1 MPILHLPALEH
12 DKFDCLSLL
21 SVISNTYYWLNK
33 QGHGCVPPKFKHFL
47 LNWLVPFQPWENAL
61 RSIVCI
67 GIVRECV
74 STPNLSSNE
83 MMSEWQKG
91 TDVMNKLFD
100 ANDSYGVPPPHGLMM
115 MQVTGQSVII
125 RIMETYFDVSLRSK
139 SKYVVNF
146 LI

>member
-1 MPILHLPALEH
+1 
-12 DKFDCLSLL
+12 
-21 SVISNTYYWLNK
+21 
-33 QGHGCVPPKFKHFL
+33 
-47 LNWLVPFQPWENAL
+47 
-61 RSIVCI
+61 
-67 GIVRECV
+67 
-74 STPNLSSNE
+74 
-83 MMSEWQKG
+83 
-91 TDVMNKLFD
+91 MNKLFD